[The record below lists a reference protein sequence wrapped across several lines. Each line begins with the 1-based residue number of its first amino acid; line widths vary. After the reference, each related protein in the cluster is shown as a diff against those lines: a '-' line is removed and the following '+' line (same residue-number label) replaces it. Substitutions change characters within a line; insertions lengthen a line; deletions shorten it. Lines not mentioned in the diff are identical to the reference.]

1 MLCCFNGCSS
11 NAHDN
16 TPKFDLNVVDAERNQ
31 LIRQWNSYSGLEKKV
46 QLGFFKLIK
55 QEYGHTQPDNK
66 KVECK
71 IPIMRHPA
79 YKDAEHKVFWDGNC
93 KNGYGIG
100 LGRVI
105 VKGINDHAE
114 LLIDL
119 PQNGVIPREILY
131 WYRDYTLN
139 HTEYG
144 FDSAEG
150 EFKGAHERVTKTPF
164 SLTRELAVSTID
176 GTYGLGEFVNSAGMF
191 IVNSYANPLFIYRK
205 IINEDP
211 TYPLAFELQTLNPQ
225 KRQII
230 GISKAI
236 LKNGEI
242 RTYLPNGMNV
252 RVPYEYFND
261 MNIELNKVQ
270 MYVSEA
276 NNYAE
281 KASELYEIYI
291 HKSCNKTSSTN
302 GIESEL
308 FRKICFYW
316 TQFDDDITQVMN
328 TIKSNQEHRQKL
340 INEAR
345 IRRAAERARAEEE
358 RARAEE
364 ERKEN
369 ERRMAADTQKALE
382 DLNRTIQGIRDNYR
396 RNTEMIMQQN
406 QRSLDEMKFYYNLKC
421 LTQPY
426 CTMLP

>member
-1 MLCCFNGCSS
+1 MLCCLNGCSS
-11 NAHDN
+11 NTYGN
-16 TPKFDLNVVDAERNQ
+16 TSGLDLNVVDAERNQ

-131 WYRDYTLN
+131 WYRDYTQN
-139 HTEYG
+139 YTEYG

-150 EFKGAHERVTKTPF
+150 EFKGAREMVTKTPF
-164 SLTRELAVSTID
+164 SLTRTLEVATID
-176 GTYGLGEFVNSAGMF
+176 GEYGVGEYVNSTGMF
-191 IVNSYANPLFIYRK
+191 IVNRYANPLFIYRK
-205 IINEDP
+205 TINEDP
-211 TYPLAFELQTLNPQ
+211 TYALAYELQTLSPQ
-225 KRQII
+225 KRKII
-230 GISKAI
+230 GISKAV

-242 RTYLPNGMNV
+242 HTYLPNGMNV
-252 RVPYEYFND
+252 KVPYEYFND
-261 MNIELNKVQ
+261 MNVELKKVP
-270 MYVSEA
+270 MYVSQA

-281 KASELYEIYI
+281 KAGELYEIYM
-291 HKSCNKTSSTN
+291 HKSCNKTNSTN

-340 INEAR
+340 INEAQ
-345 IRRAAERARAEEE
+345 IRQAAERARAEED
-358 RARAEE
+358 
-364 ERKEN
+364 RKEN
-369 ERRMAADTQKALE
+369 ERRMAANTQKALE
-382 DLNRTIQGIRDNYR
+382 DLNRTIQGISDNYR
-396 RNTEMIMQQN
+396 RNTEMIRQQN
-406 QRSLDEMKFYYNLKC
+406 LRSLDEMKFYYNLKC